1 MQASSGAWIL
11 DADGHVQEPAAL
23 WEDLPDEFR
32 AYAPRVVE
40 YPDHW
45 RLVCF
50 DRIGIRSEYS
60 VPSVDVR
67 GDETMRVQIADRVG
81 GHDPAARLQDMDL
94 DGIETAALFPSAAL
108 VLAAIT
114 HRGASRAF
122 AQIINDWIAT
132 YRDHDPHRLIGIA
145 TLPAH
150 PEDALT
156 EAIRC
161 VEELGFGG
169 VWRRPEAFDGMPP
182 LHAPEHEQLWEFLE
196 RTNTPFFVHPGYN
209 GIVPQDYFTRRF
221 PDFYLAGHAAHFPVE
236 QMLALTSFICYG
248 ILDRYPRLRVGFVE
262 TGAVWALYYLHRL
275 EEHVATW
282 PGVTLSMRPADLFR
296 RQCFVSVE
304 DAEPGLAAMLALYP
318 ENIVFSSDYP
328 HPDGTFPGSADSLL
342 TSPALSEAQ
351 RCAVLRENALR
362 LFGR

>member
-1 MQASSGAWIL
+1 MQTKSEPWIF

-23 WEDLPDEFR
+23 WDELPHDFR
-32 AYAPRVVE
+32 AYAPRAVE

-60 VPSVDVR
+60 VPSVDIE
-67 GDETMRVQIADRVG
+67 GDKAKRVQIVDRAG
-81 GHDPAARLQDMDL
+81 GTDPEARLRDMDL

-108 VLAAIT
+108 VLAAVT
-114 HRGASRAF
+114 DRGASCAF
-122 AQIINDWIAT
+122 ARIINDWVAT
-132 YRDHDPHRLIGIA
+132 YRDHDRHRLIGIA

-150 PEDALT
+150 PDDALA
-156 EAIRC
+156 EAVRS
-161 VEELGFGG
+161 VDELGFGG
-169 VWRRPEAFDGMPP
+169 VWRRPEAYAGMPP
-182 LHAPEHEQLWEFLE
+182 LHAPEHEPLWEFLE
-196 RTNTPFFVHPGYN
+196 ATNTPFFVHPGYN
-209 GIVPQDYFTRRF
+209 GIVPQEYFTRRF

-248 ILDRYPRLRVGFVE
+248 VLDRHPRLRVGFVE

-282 PGVTLSMRPADLFR
+282 AGVTLSTGPADLFR

-304 DAEPGLAAMLALYP
+304 DAEPGLAAMLELYP
-318 ENIVFSSDYP
+318 DNIVFSSDYP
-328 HPDGTFPGSADSLL
+328 HPDGTFPGSARSLL
-342 TSPALSEAQ
+342 TSSALSDAQ
-351 RCAVLRENALR
+351 RSAVLRDNALR